1 MSPIS
6 FTGVF
11 LNWRGSYS
19 HQRFCSIPRSLEKHG
34 HTECCMWHM
43 TISSHHSHLGG
54 TWQAERRRSVE
65 FTMFFF
71 FAFFYRR
78 QRDLQLEDDAIGS
91 KGR

>member
-1 MSPIS
+1 
-6 FTGVF
+6 
-11 LNWRGSYS
+11 
-19 HQRFCSIPRSLEKHG
+19 
-34 HTECCMWHM
+34 MWHM